1 MSCNIHSIPQMSKL
15 NKRDQRPVAASV
27 GICRCQ
33 QQSCITDITRTMHWP
48 QQICSDPHN
57 QTDIPAQKLAEEAR
71 MSFRNSSKNKH
82 ASCRVG
88 VWMLEA
94 PALCSGYLAPL
105 EKSSLIVLKLN
116 GRQGVNCLG
125 DLPPHGPMARVVSS
139 PGRQS
144 WCSLAAYPL
153 ADM

>member
-33 QQSCITDITRTMHWP
+33 QQSCITNITRTMHWP

-88 VWMLEA
+88 VWRLEA
-94 PALCSGYLAPL
+94 PALCTLLLVSYFFGKIQFNPF
-105 EKSSLIVLKLN
+105 KTNFSLTFSKKNEYIFLSY
-116 GRQGVNCLG
+116 
-125 DLPPHGPMARVVSS
+125 VSIEELF
-139 PGRQS
+139 RK
-144 WCSLAAYPL
+144 
-153 ADM
+153 